1 MDTLN
6 KLDNLGNIPYK
17 IEVLKKELKYYE
29 DETKTK
35 TILIEDLEKLYEH
48 YNKQFHFINEYT
60 KERNE
65 RRKTY
70 NQIMFDKRN
79 KRVIEYMTLY
89 SITDEDIYKYKKE
102 NDFTFEDYLTTNDLY
117 EDFVKMSI

>member
-35 TILIEDLEKLYEH
+35 TILIEDLEKLYEY
-48 YNKQFHFINEYT
+48 YNKQFDFIDEYS

-65 RRKTY
+65 RRKAY

-79 KRVIEYMTLY
+79 KRVKEYMTLY

-102 NDFTFEDYLTTNDLY
+102 NDFNFEDYLTTNDLY

>member
-35 TILIEDLEKLYEH
+35 TILIEDLEKLYEY
-48 YNKQFHFINEYT
+48 YNKQFDFIDEYS

-65 RRKTY
+65 RRKKY

-79 KRVIEYMTLY
+79 KRVKEYMTLY